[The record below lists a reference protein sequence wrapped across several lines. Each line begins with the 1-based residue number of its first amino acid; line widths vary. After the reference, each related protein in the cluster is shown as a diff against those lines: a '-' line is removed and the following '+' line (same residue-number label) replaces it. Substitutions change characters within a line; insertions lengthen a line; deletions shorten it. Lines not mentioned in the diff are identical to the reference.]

1 MAQCITC
8 GTELHPER
16 AQKYNYCMAP
26 ACQEKNAKGLTVV
39 AIGMNKAADELVI
52 LDERTREALAHG
64 KYQDQRRGSF
74 GPPAPAHSGARST
87 AAAATSGTT
96 EATSGTTEATPGTTA
111 AATPGTTAAAASG
124 TVAASGTTPATPAP
138 GAAAATAP
146 ARTPGRPARRRRP
159 QPSRPTPASAT
170 RPRWTASQER
180 LALLYNEQGLRPDE
194 IADKLGVSTYL
205 ATQIVLAARSHRKA

>member
-26 ACQEKNAKGLTVV
+26 KCQEKNGKGLTMV
-39 AIGMNKAADELVI
+39 AVGMNKAADELVL
-52 LDERTREALAHG
+52 LDERTREALANG

-74 GPPAPAHSGARST
+74 GPPARSPADGAASST
-87 AAAATSGTT
+87 APAQ
-96 EATSGTTEATPGTTA
+96 
-111 AATPGTTAAAASG
+111 
-124 TVAASGTTPATPAP
+124 TPARADATAP
-138 GAAAATAP
+138 GAAPADPPARAAAAAPGTAAAGAP
-146 ARTPGRPARRRRP
+146 ARAAAAAPGAALADAPSRAVERPARRRRP
-159 QPSRPTPASAT
+159 EPSRPGAASAT

-180 LALLYNEQGLRPDE
+180 LALLYNQQGLRPDE
-194 IADKLGVSTYL
+194 IAGKLGVSTYL